1 MGVGMS
7 LLLLLFRVHALSSF
21 WPPTSIRVGVTGAVH
36 KSVVRPKPGSPATT
50 PVNIFEV
57 LWVRNVSV
65 SRENI
70 SNGENTV

>member
-7 LLLLLFRVHALSSF
+7 LLLLLFRVHARSSF

-50 PVNIFEV
+50 PVNIFGM
-57 LWVRNVSV
+57 WVRNVSV

-70 SNGENTV
+70 SKGEYGV